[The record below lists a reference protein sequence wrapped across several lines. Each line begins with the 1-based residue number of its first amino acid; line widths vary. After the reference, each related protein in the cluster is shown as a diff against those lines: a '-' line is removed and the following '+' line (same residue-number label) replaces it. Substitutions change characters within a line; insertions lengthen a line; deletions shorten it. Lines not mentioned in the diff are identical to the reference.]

1 MKKTAVEKG
10 STQAGVAPVPVA
22 QQPIAPAKKT
32 KLPETTEAYPWHS
45 SHDVKKESNPFTES
59 DWRMWIYAWAG
70 LLVRFV
76 IIFGAIFTV
85 VQFLAARDSTRV
97 ERSLAMVEMW
107 EEPEYLE
114 ARNALD
120 ERLIALLT
128 AKKDLLGNQPTPEE
142 RRFFM
147 ERIGLD
153 AMTETGGTMPLK
165 QFQEHFDRIVYFLN
179 RLGFCIEGSLC
190 SAPVADAFFR
200 DFAISFWEY
209 FSGYVAKV
217 RRSKPTY
224 AEAIEQ
230 YVVRAQAPPAQTP

>member
-1 MKKTAVEKG
+1 MKKATGAEKG
-10 STQAGVAPVPVA
+10 STETGVAPVPASPPAVA
-22 QQPIAPAKKT
+22 AKKV
-32 KLPETTEAYPWHS
+32 KLPETTEAYPWTSNHEI
-45 SHDVKKESNPFTES
+45 KKETNPFTET
-59 DWRMWIYAWAG
+59 DWRMWIYAWSG

-85 VQFLAARDSTRV
+85 VQFLAARDATRV

-107 EEPEYLE
+107 EEPAYLE
-114 ARNALD
+114 ARKALD

-128 AKKDLLGNQPTPEE
+128 EKKELLGDKPTPEE

-153 AMTETGGTMPLK
+153 AMTDTGGTMALK

-200 DFAISFWEY
+200 DFAVSFWEY

-217 RRSKPTY
+217 RRNQPTY

-230 YVVRAQAPPAQTP
+230 YVIRAQAPPAQTP